1 MGYNTLPSNPW
12 PLSSEQIVS
21 ESELQPVQ
29 AAVAQLQEDVGD
41 LQGDVRDLG
50 TSKTNQI
57 TIAPTFN
64 AEASYSEG
72 DIVYYNGLS
81 YKCINAHT
89 GEWDATDFEATT
101 IVHLIQSVQPTES
114 RTRNNITANL
124 TNLFTAI
131 SEQDLTKYGYNIG
144 DYFTGASGYTYT
156 LADIDTF
163 YGGYSE
169 NAVVNT
175 HHVAVVVNTHSD
187 GKWNSTDS
195 TSGGYTNSLLRTTLN
210 GTVLTTIKSDFVA
223 LFGGD
228 TGAEHLLAHKL
239 LLSTS
244 SGYDWTSDPEYISAL
259 SEAQVYGENV
269 WTNSGTST
277 GEAWKWLEVFR
288 KYSFNLILG
297 NIWFWLRNIVSGSA
311 ACNANG
317 GGIAHNDGASHDGG
331 IVGLILIH

>member
-1 MGYNTLPSNPW
+1 MGNVHMEASQINYRGGETKMSVEEAIKAGSSYTLPIA
-12 PLSSEQIVS
+12 SSETLGGVKIGS
-21 ESELQPVQ
+21 GISIAEGAIS
-29 AAVAQLQEDVGD
+29 ADAQLPED
-41 LQGDVRDLG
+41 
-50 TSKTNQI
+50 
-57 TIAPTFN
+57 P
-64 AEASYSEG
+64 
-72 DIVYYNGLS
+72 
-81 YKCINAHT
+81 
-89 GEWDATDFEATT
+89 ATDGTKVLTATT
-101 IVHLIQSVQPTES
+101 TSGDTVLSWEEPGNER

-144 DYFTGASGYTYT
+144 DYFVGTSGYTYT

-163 YGGYSE
+163 YGGYNE

-175 HHVAVVVNTHSD
+175 HHIAVVVNTHSE
-187 GKWNSTDS
+187 GKWNTTDS
-195 TSGGYTNSLLRTTLN
+195 TSGGYTSSLLRTTLN
-210 GTVLTTIKSDFVA
+210 GTVLTTIKSDFLA
-223 LFGGD
+223 LFGGE

-269 WTNSGTST
+269 WTTSGTST

-297 NIWFWLRNIVSGSA
+297 DIWFWLRNIVSGTA

-317 GGIAHNDGASHDGG
+317 GGIAHNDNASHDGG
-331 IVGLILIH
+331 IVGMILMR